1 MWISP
6 PKNWG
11 FYLDEW
17 STYCVNITWLIWKER
32 CKTAFEKK
40 IPNSSR
46 IMQITK
52 ASQTSKNHTNQHTTT
67 LPTQTKPLEQT
78 TTPLWQP
85 PKPPFLKINV
95 DASFTLQT
103 FTFGIGFILRN
114 SNRNVLAAGTWTGH
128 ATTAEEAECRG
139 VLLATQ
145 WALDR
150 QVTHLEVEIDAQA
163 ITVEW
168 ATRSSNL
175 SWRSKDIIRD
185 IRSLASKFVHFN
197 IIFCSRNINGIAD
210 LISKKAIALGESF
223 LWEDPLPQWLMVV
236 LEKDRT
242 SLPICTFLVI

>member
-1 MWISP
+1 MRHLSPQDWIKMWISP

-32 CKTAFEKK
+32 YKAAFEKK

-52 ASQTSKNHTNQHTTT
+52 AS
-67 LPTQTKPLEQT
+67 
-78 TTPLWQP
+78 
-85 PKPPFLKINV
+85 
-95 DASFTLQT
+95 
-103 FTFGIGFILRN
+103 FILRN
-114 SNRNVLAAGTWTGH
+114 SNKNVLAAGTWTGH

-145 WALDR
+145 WALNR

-163 ITVEW
+163 ITMEW
-168 ATRSSNL
+168 DTRSSNL

-210 LISKKAIALGESF
+210 LLSKKAIALGESF

-242 SLPICTFLVI
+242 SLPICTFSVI